1 MFDVGTGGRLYEMF
15 LFGGL
20 GFLLGLYYDAFRVAR
35 VMMHSGKRVIFLQDV
50 FYCLSSALLFFLFT
64 ISVTGGRMRWYLFVG
79 TFAGFFAYR
88 LTVGRL
94 VVKVARR
101 VIEAVVWLWSRFWR
115 LALAPFRWIFRLIRK
130 PLQKFTNCLQ
140 IWTRRCGSFLKK
152 GLKSLVPIVYNKQE

>member
-35 VMMHSGKRVIFLQDV
+35 VMMHPGKRVIFFQDV
-50 FYCLSSALLFFLFT
+50 FYCLSSALLFFLFA
-64 ISVTGGRMRWYLFVG
+64 IGVTGGQLRWYLFAG
-79 TFAGFFAYR
+79 AFAGFFAYR

-94 VVKVARR
+94 VVKAARR

-115 LALAPFRWIFRLIRK
+115 LVLAPFRWIFRFIRK
-130 PLQKFTNCLQ
+130 AIQKFTNCLQ
-140 IWTRRCGSFLKK
+140 IQARRCGSFFKK
-152 GLKSLVPIVYNKQE
+152 GLKSLIPIVYNKQE